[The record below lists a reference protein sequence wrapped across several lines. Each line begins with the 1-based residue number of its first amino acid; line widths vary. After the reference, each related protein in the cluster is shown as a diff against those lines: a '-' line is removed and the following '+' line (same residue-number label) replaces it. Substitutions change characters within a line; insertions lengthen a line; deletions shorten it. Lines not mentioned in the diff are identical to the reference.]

1 MLVFN
6 REQVNK
12 FILSKHHLTK
22 DSKVDDI
29 IQISKDLCG
38 LHATGTIEPYLSLF
52 ARTNNFKR
60 EDLDNELYI
69 NKTMARI
76 RGMRKTLFIE
86 PREMIPIVHNAIR
99 YTTIQR
105 DVKYLEYRGISNVEY
120 EKLSNQILKLL
131 YKNELATSEIKKV
144 LNSQKDI
151 IAVISIMCDEMLLIR
166 GKPLKSWK
174 DRRIYYAPF
183 KKYFPNINL
192 DEINETEAI
201 EILVGKYIKNYG
213 PVTVEDI
220 VWWLGITKGKVN
232 SALINLNDHIKKIKI
247 KNLQYDYIINKSDL
261 DTLSKIKEDPFQ
273 IVNILPG
280 LDPYMMGYKNRER
293 YVDYKYYEYI
303 YDRSGNATT
312 SIILNGY
319 IIGIWDIVEKPASQI
334 KIFLFDE
341 FNDDIKHQIELECK
355 NIGRFITEKDAS
367 IKFCNKMTPL
377 TKRTMGG
384 FMSPLK
390 EC

>member
-1 MLVFN
+1 LPEFN
-6 REQVNK
+6 IKQVNK
-12 FILSKHHLTK
+12 FILSKQHLTN
-22 DSKVDDI
+22 DSKIDNI
-29 IQISKDLCG
+29 IQISNDLCG

-52 ARTNNFKR
+52 VRMNNFKKD
-60 EDLDNELYI
+60 DLDRELYI
-69 NKTMARI
+69 NRSMGRI

-86 PREMIPIVHNAIR
+86 PKEMIPIVHNSIR

-105 DVKYLEYRGISNVEY
+105 DLKYLKYRGISKAEY
-120 EKLSNQILKLL
+120 GKLSKQILALL
-131 YKNELATSEIKKV
+131 HKDELSTSELKKI
-144 LNSQKDI
+144 LHSEKDI
-151 IAVISIMCDEMLLIR
+151 VAVISVMCDEMLLIR

-183 KKYFPNINL
+183 KNYFPNLNL
-192 DEINETEAI
+192 EEIDETVAI
-201 EILVGKYIKNYG
+201 ETLIGKYIKTYG

-232 SALINLNDHIKKIKI
+232 GALLNLEDKTEIIKI
-247 KNLQYDYIINKSDL
+247 KNLEYDYIINKTDL
-261 DTLSKIKEDPFQ
+261 DILSKIKQDSFQ
-273 IVNILPG
+273 SVNVLPD

-293 YVDYKYYEYI
+293 YVDYKNYEYI

-312 SIILNGY
+312 SILLNGVV
-319 IIGIWDIVEKPASQI
+319 IGIWDIVEKPNPQI
-334 KIFLFDE
+334 KVFLFDE
-341 FNDDIKHQIELECK
+341 VENQIKSQIGVECK
-355 NIGRFITEKDAS
+355 NIGNFIIEKDIS
-367 IKFCNKMTPL
+367 IKFCKKMTPL